1 MYELW
6 EKPRGNNWFE
16 RKGVYYKCGE
26 PGRMALEYQK
36 PRIHKCFNCG
46 VEGHMAKDCPRKESG
61 RPETSSARKML
72 VMPSQQNLV
81 TARTYNMIVDDALAS
96 KDVVASIVTINSLNA
111 YVIFD
116 SGTARSSISQEFS
129 GQLGLPSEEL
139 PETVKVEVANREVIP
154 VSKIFRA
161 CSMEIAG

>member
-1 MYELW
+1 
-6 EKPRGNNWFE
+6 
-16 RKGVYYKCGE
+16 
-26 PGRMALEYQK
+26 
-36 PRIHKCFNCG
+36 
-46 VEGHMAKDCPRKESG
+46 MAKDCPRKESG
-61 RPETSSARKML
+61 RPATSSARQML